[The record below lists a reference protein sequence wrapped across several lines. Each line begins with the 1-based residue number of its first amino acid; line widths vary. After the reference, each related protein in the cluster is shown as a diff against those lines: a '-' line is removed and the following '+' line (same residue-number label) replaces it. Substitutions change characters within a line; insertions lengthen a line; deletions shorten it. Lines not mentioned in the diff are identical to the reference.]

1 MFNSTIFDVVFGL
14 VFVFLA
20 ISLFTSA
27 LTEAV
32 SSIINLRA
40 RTLLVI
46 RRAILTP
53 DGSNLEAD

>member
-1 MFNSTIFDVVFGL
+1 MFNSNIFDVVFGL

-40 RTLLVI
+40 RTLLNGI
-46 RRAILTP
+46 KQTDHAT
-53 DGSNLEAD
+53 